1 MKIAIYGLRA
11 SLEQKSLFEEF
22 FNRIDLKNIEVFIY
36 TRFGEELK
44 SVFALPVEK
53 YKTFD
58 TNIELPDSLDFFFT
72 FGGDGTILSAA
83 TVIQDRGYKV
93 IGVNTGRLGFLATI
107 NSESLF
113 EALDEILNGE
123 YIISSRSLIAV
134 HSDEVEIDFPFALNE
149 ITVTRR
155 ETTSMITVEAWI
167 NGEYLNNYWG
177 DGLIVSTPTGST
189 GYSLSCGGPIVHPG
203 NQVFIVTAIAPHN
216 LNIRPYIISDD
227 NELDLKID
235 TREDS
240 YFLSLDSRNI
250 ALPSHVKLHLKK
262 ADFKINIVVPTYI
275 TYLITLRDKMFWG
288 SDKRNR

>member
-189 GYSLSCGGPIVHPG
+189 GYS
-203 NQVFIVTAIAPHN
+203 
-216 LNIRPYIISDD
+216 
-227 NELDLKID
+227 
-235 TREDS
+235 
-240 YFLSLDSRNI
+240 
-250 ALPSHVKLHLKK
+250 
-262 ADFKINIVVPTYI
+262 
-275 TYLITLRDKMFWG
+275 
-288 SDKRNR
+288 